1 MPDTAPAAPVA
12 APVAPAPAPAPAPT
26 PAPAPAP
33 TPAPSP
39 APAPTPAPVLD
50 AGASLF
56 DSAPAP
62 APTPSPGA
70 ALVPGTPEFL
80 AAAKAAVA
88 ADAAAAALAAQPNS
102 GLAWNLNDTTPG
114 TGEKPAWFKSD
125 KYVSVAKQAE
135 AYVALEAKLG
145 AFTGAPKD
153 GKYESKVPGVNLE
166 DPVLKGFTEWAVK
179 NGVNNEKYNDLL
191 GQLAAFE
198 NSKVVPVSKALEA
211 LGPEAGTRVG
221 NVATWAKANL
231 DAAGFQMLRAAT
243 SDGKTAAATFAVIER
258 IIAKTGQVR
267 MPKPGE
273 DTAAASA
280 QGLAAIDAMQA
291 AKNAKGQRLYE
302 IDPAYR
308 VQVEN
313 ARTEYFKANPVQ
325 RDRQGNRRG

>member
-1 MPDTAPAAPVA
+1 VPAAP
-12 APVAPAPAPAPAPT
+12 
-26 PAPAPAP
+26 
-33 TPAPSP
+33 APS
-39 APAPTPAPVLD
+39 AD
-50 AGASLF
+50 EAS
-56 DSAPAP
+56 
-62 APTPSPGA
+62 
-70 ALVPGTPEFL
+70 L
-80 AAAKAAVA
+80 AAARALVAKADEA
-88 ADAAAAALAAQPNS
+88 AKLAAQPNS

-114 TGEKPAWFKSD
+114 TGEKPAWFKAD
-125 KYVSVAKQAE
+125 KYSNVAKQAE

-145 AFTGAPKD
+145 AFTGPPKD
-153 GKYESKVPGVNLE
+153 GKYDVKVPGVNLE

-231 DAAGFQMLRAAT
+231 DDAGFQMLRAAT

-273 DTAAASA
+273 DNAPASA

-308 VQVEN
+308 VQVEK